1 MSEDADVPNRKKR
14 DPILMV
20 GTIVLAL
27 AFVVVISGY
36 AYGEFIAEDKSAAK
50 YGDKVKV
57 DYVGSY
63 YGYYLDDN
71 GVANPDA
78 VVFDTS
84 KWSVADDDDITKS
97 YEFTKRAESD
107 YKPFNVTIGSG
118 GALADFENILIGA
131 KPGETVRVE
140 IPNAYGTVSSSNEK
154 TWDTKGMEFDRT
166 QKMLIEEFRLT
177 FGLTTVQP
185 GPYTEL
191 KHPYGWDCTAVVSNN
206 GFAFVTHHVE
216 DKTYP
221 SDAGGMEATVK
232 FVDDIT
238 KLKFTVDLDFNLP
251 ENFTSTGE
259 FKMVQFMYGGITYY
273 VTGLSPDGVNF
284 FTKNTVENRGMT
296 MYFVIT
302 FIGYQ

>member
-36 AYGEFIAEDKSAAK
+36 AYGEFIAEDKSVAK
-50 YGDKVKV
+50 YGDRVKV

-63 YGYYLDDN
+63 YDYYLNEN
-71 GVANPDA
+71 GSVNGDA

-84 KWSVADDDDITKS
+84 KWSVADSDKYAFS
-97 YEFTKRAESD
+97 YEFTKRAQSD

-131 KPGETVRVE
+131 KPGDTLRVA
-140 IPNAYGTVSSSNEK
+140 IPNAYGTVSDSNIK
-154 TWDTKGMEFDRT
+154 TWDVSGMEFDRT
-166 QKMLIEEFRLT
+166 QKMLIEEFRST

-185 GPYTEL
+185 GPYAALE
-191 KHPYGWDCTAVVSNN
+191 HPYGWDCTAVVSND
-206 GFAFVTHHVE
+206 GYAYVTHNVGATGSTHSP
-216 DKTYP
+216 DT
-221 SDAGGMEATVK
+221 GGMEVTILAGSTAQK
-232 FVDDIT
+232 FAME
-238 KLKFTVDLDFNLP
+238 FNFDLP
-251 ENFTSTGE
+251 ENFTADGE
-259 FKMVQFMYGGITYY
+259 FKMVKFMYGGISYY

-296 MYFVIT
+296 LYFVIT
-302 FIGYQ
+302 FVGYQ